1 MSSGC
6 GTVARAVASDTRGTG
21 SNPAIINF
29 YVCTTLKANIER
41 TGNALVLT
49 LKKVTMHPEHTE
61 LLFLLRKLYWHK
73 KSV

>member
-6 GTVARAVASDTRGTG
+6 GTVARAVASDTRD
-21 SNPAIINF
+21 PAIINF

-61 LLFLLRKLYWHK
+61 LLFLPMRIT
-73 KSV
+73 